1 MAAALHVAGYANYL
15 RNFLKKSIRP
25 NAASFLMFAYGTTL
39 LAFLEWRSG
48 AAASLL
54 ALPIACAALSIV
66 VGLLCLPRGAT
77 ESIDGFEKIAF
88 TVDIGLTV
96 IYLAATSSSVPDH
109 RLLTTTCLL
118 ASNLSTIV
126 CFIPILRSTW
136 RSPERELPTA
146 WLIWT
151 VAYGLLA
158 LEVLLAHQ
166 LTQPLLLLYPVLNAL
181 LHGLV
186 AILSIRLDIE
196 RCYLACTSSTLRI
209 RRSTINGFGLYAN
222 RLVLANEPICELKG
236 RVKIFPKTTQPNWI
250 GIGPNVWIDPC
261 LPLQYINHSCNPNSG
276 FGANRT
282 LVATREILPGEEI
295 TLDYST
301 TEADPHWRMQCTCGS
316 PLCRVELRAIHISHA
331 HLDSPPL
338 ATPRMQRFWRRMVA
352 TRHRR
357 RVGFVTH
364 FLSDTQSDKN
374 LNDKIVLTRPFESG
388 TGSRSY
394 LSPLANNSKDCCPN
408 GRPLI

>member
-1 MAAALHVAGYANYL
+1 MTHFEWIGFLAAALHVTGYANYL
-15 RNFLKKSIRP
+15 CNFLTKSIRP

-48 AAASLL
+48 AEPSLL
-54 ALPIACAALSIV
+54 ALPIACAGLSIV
-66 VGLLCLPRGAT
+66 VGILCLPRGAT
-77 ESIDGFEKIAF
+77 EAIDGFEAIAF
-88 TVDIGLTV
+88 TVDVGLTV
-96 IYLAATSSSVPDH
+96 IYLAATNSSIPD
-109 RLLTTTCLL
+109 RLLTATCLL
-118 ASNLSTIV
+118 ASNLSAIV

-158 LEVLLAHQ
+158 LEVLLAHK
-166 LTQPLLLLYPVLNAL
+166 LTNPLLLLYPVLNAI

-186 AILSIRLDIE
+186 AICSIRYDLE
-196 RCYLACTSSTLRI
+196 RHYLALTSSSLRI
-209 RRSTINGFGLYAN
+209 RRSTISGYGLYAN
-222 RLVLANEPICELKG
+222 RSYLANEPICDLKG
-236 RVKIFPKTTQPNWI
+236 RVKIYPKSTRPNWI

-301 TEADPHWRMQCTCGS
+301 TEADPEWRMQCTCGS
-316 PLCRVELRAIHISHA
+316 PVCRVELRAIHISHA

-338 ATPRMQRFWRRMVA
+338 ALPRMQRFWRRTAKKKPQPPVEREKGSGAILMS
-352 TRHRR
+352 
-357 RVGFVTH
+357 H
-364 FLSDTQSDKN
+364 FD
-374 LNDKIVLTRPFESG
+374 
-388 TGSRSY
+388 
-394 LSPLANNSKDCCPN
+394 
-408 GRPLI
+408 